1 MAPLGLRIPSSRVR
15 IRAVLALS
23 LALGGCQT
31 TAESTGRSTVS
42 GVRLDGAISVAVP
55 PGAAKA
61 PVVLLLEGNGGSS
74 RVPEHWSE
82 FFTKRGIAVVQI
94 HSARARGRA
103 NWGGT
108 GCGLQYNTD
117 PRTALELLKDR
128 PEIDVSRFAIMGFSR
143 GGTEALN
150 SGSAFAGDATLP
162 AAVFSFYP
170 GCSGFCATDW
180 PRRSDAV
187 PVTIFYGGADMWG
200 AQDGNRGSC
209 RRQAGGSVAYHEF
222 PGAHHGFDA
231 PWQGSFGAGGGVF
244 RFEPHPAARAA
255 ADAIILDVLAKAWGT
270 PK

>member
-1 MAPLGLRIPSSRVR
+1 MDRGGRRADTKRATIP
-15 IRAVLALS
+15 AVLALS
-23 LALGGCQT
+23 FLLAGCQT
-31 TAESTGRSTVS
+31 TAESSGRPAMS
-42 GVRLDGAISVAVP
+42 GVRLDGAISVAAP
-55 PGAAKA
+55 PGAAKV

-82 FFTKRGIAVVQI
+82 FFNKRGIAVAQI

-103 NWGGT
+103 NWGGI

-117 PRTALELLKDR
+117 ARAALEILKER
-128 PEIDVSRFAIMGFSR
+128 PEIDVTRFAIMGFSR

-150 SGSAFAGDATLP
+150 SGSAFANDAVLP
-162 AAVFSFYP
+162 AAIFSFYP

-180 PRRSDAV
+180 PRRSQAV

-200 AQDGNRGSC
+200 TQDGNRGSC

-255 ADAIILDVLAKAWGT
+255 ADAIVLDVLAKAWGT